1 MNTKHIEHW
10 YGAGSG
16 RRSAQPGFVDGK
28 AATFFALIMAGLIG
42 VSVLMVSTG
51 ESRPPETGAPAAS
64 EAAPALT
71 SALPEIA
78 PNAVEQ
84 QPPSF

>member
-10 YGAGSG
+10 YGTGSG
-16 RRSAQPGFVDGK
+16 RKSVQPGFVDGK

-42 VSVLMVSTG
+42 ASMLMVSTG
-51 ESRPPETGAPAAS
+51 EPALPEAGAPAAS